1 MIPETKE
8 YQYKPGTCNLGK
20 QEINRRFRIGY
31 VGLSLMIVFIVC
43 IEFFHLPSFIKIFL
57 FIPAFYCVSGFIQA
71 FNKFCYIYGLK
82 GLASLTGRK
91 KFQNVSDEAYA
102 KADRKKAFTIIT
114 ITTLSSIFL
123 TILYILLTCKET
135 IKI

>member
-8 YQYKPGTCNLGK
+8 YIYLPGTCNLGK

-31 VGLSLMIVFIVC
+31 IGLGLMIALILS
-43 IEFFHLPSFIKIFL
+43 IEIFHLPSFIKIFL
-57 FIPAFYCVSGFIQA
+57 FIPAFYSVSGFIQA

-82 GLASLTGRK
+82 GIASLTGRK
-91 KFQNVSDEAYA
+91 KFQNVTDETYA

-123 TILYILLTCKET
+123 TIMYIL
-135 IKI
+135 ISS

>member
-8 YQYKPGTCNLGK
+8 YSYLPGTCNLGK
-20 QEINRRFRIGY
+20 QETNRRFRIGY
-31 VGLSLMIVFIVC
+31 IGLGLMIILIIC

-57 FIPAFYCVSGFIQA
+57 FIPAFYSVSGFIQA

-91 KFQNVSDEAYA
+91 KFQVVSDEAYA
-102 KADRKKAFTIIT
+102 KADRKKAFAIIA
-114 ITTLSSIFL
+114 ITALSSLVITVF
-123 TILYILLTCKET
+123 YIVLSS
-135 IKI
+135 